1 MLKSERQNE
10 IIEILNTRGFVS
22 VTELSALLYA
32 SESSIRRD
40 LARLEERG
48 IVKRSYGGAECI
60 LSGSHVLPFDTRNC
74 DFVEEKNAI
83 AKKALTLIKEGDV
96 IFLDQSS
103 TSYFLALYLRNYK
116 DITVVT
122 NNIEIVSL
130 LSKTNVTVHCTGGI
144 ISKNNTNCLI
154 GGSAQSA
161 FERVFADVAFFS
173 AHGSTS
179 DGGIVDCTDEETH
192 LRASMFKNAA
202 KKVFLCNSAKLD
214 RRAPFVQCDLSAI
227 DVLVCEDASFK
238 KFGDRYPR
246 LTVL

>member
-22 VTELSALLYA
+22 VTELSGLLYA

-74 DFVEEKNAI
+74 DFVEEKNVI
-83 AKKALTLIKEGDV
+83 AKKALGLIKEGDV

-103 TSYFLALYLRNYK
+103 TSYFLALYLRNFK

-130 LSKTNVTVHCTGGI
+130 LSKTNVTVH
-144 ISKNNTNCLI
+144 
-154 GGSAQSA
+154 
-161 FERVFADVAFFS
+161 
-173 AHGSTS
+173 
-179 DGGIVDCTDEETH
+179 
-192 LRASMFKNAA
+192 
-202 KKVFLCNSAKLD
+202 
-214 RRAPFVQCDLSAI
+214 
-227 DVLVCEDASFK
+227 
-238 KFGDRYPR
+238 
-246 LTVL
+246 

>member
-22 VTELSALLYA
+22 VTELSGLLYA

-74 DFVEEKNAI
+74 DFVEEKNVI
-83 AKKALTLIKEGDV
+83 AKKALGLIKEGDV

-103 TSYFLALYLRNYK
+103 TSYFLALYLRNFK

-130 LSKTNVTVHCTGGI
+130 LSKTNVTVHCSGGL
-144 ISKNNTNCLI
+144 ISKNNNNCLI
-154 GGSAQSA
+154 GGAAEST

-173 AHGSTS
+173 AHGITR
-179 DGGIVDCTDEETH
+179 DGAIIDCTDEEIH
-192 LRASMFKNAA
+192 LRNSMLKNAS
-202 KKVFLCNSAKLD
+202 KKVFLCNTAKLD
-214 RRAPFVQCDLSAI
+214 RRAPFVQGDLSCV
-227 DVLVCEDASFK
+227 DVLISENASFDMFK
-238 KFGDRYPR
+238 EKYPR
-246 LTVL
+246 LEIL